1 MNELA
6 HIQILTAGND
16 LNVKQKNFSLD
27 PLEQPHFLKI
37 ALNFSAC
44 LEKIGEREKAI
55 EILSLLKEMP
65 GFETE
70 HIKLDNNIAV
80 LNSRKGNWDAVF

>member
-1 MNELA
+1 MIHNA
-6 HIQILTAGND
+6 
-16 LNVKQKNFSLD
+16 
-27 PLEQPHFLKI
+27 KI

-70 HIKLDNNIAV
+70 HIK
-80 LNSRKGNWDAVF
+80 